1 MPNAPRECIIVAPV
15 LAIVLAGCT
24 PAPIGTP
31 IPNGAPVVLGIRA
44 EVTAVVDGD
53 TIDVRTGLGTE
64 RVRII
69 GIDTPEI
76 GRDGAA
82 DECYA
87 QEAREYV
94 NDALYGRTV
103 ELYPDPTQDDADRY
117 GRLLRHVIVD
127 DRSIAEDAIAAGM
140 GYEYTYDAP
149 YGGQDVHKAAQDAAA
164 AAGAGLWSACER

>member
-1 MPNAPRECIIVAPV
+1 MRRIFAAPGF
-15 LAIVLAGCT
+15 AIVLAGCT

-31 IPNGAPVVLGIRA
+31 VPSGAPVVLGVSA

-53 TIDVRTGLGTE
+53 TIDVRTAAGTE

-103 ELYPDPTQDDADRY
+103 TIYPDPTQDDVDRY
-117 GRLLRHVIVD
+117 GRLLRHVLVD
-127 DRSIAEDAIAAGM
+127 DRSIAQDTLVAGM

-149 YGGQDVHKAAQDAAA
+149 YEGQGAHKAAQEAAA
-164 AAGAGLWSACER
+164 AAGAGLWSACENGGH

>member
-1 MPNAPRECIIVAPV
+1 MPNTPRKRIIAALVLV
-15 LAIVLAGCT
+15 LALTGCT
-24 PAPIGTP
+24 PA
-31 IPNGAPVVLGIRA
+31 AEPVPSTGDVVMGHAA
-44 EVTAVVDGD
+44 EVSAVIDGD
-53 TIDVRTGLGTE
+53 TIEIRAAGGTE

-69 GIDTPEI
+69 GIGTPEI

-127 DRSIAEDAIAAGM
+127 DRSIAEEAIAAGM
-140 GYEYTYDAP
+140 GYEYTYDEP
-149 YGGQDVHKAAQDAAA
+149 YGGQDAHKAAQDAAA
-164 AAGAGLWSACER
+164 AAGAGLWSACEH

>member
-1 MPNAPRECIIVAPV
+1 M
-15 LAIVLAGCT
+15 LASILL
-24 PAPIGTP
+24 
-31 IPNGAPVVLGIRA
+31 GASISVSACVPPGGIDADRSSTSGVV
-44 EVTAVVDGD
+44 VAVVDGD
-53 TIDVRTGLGTE
+53 TIDVDTGAGAQ

-76 GRDGAA
+76 GRNGAV

-94 NDALYGRTV
+94 NDALYGRVV
-103 ELYPDPTQDDADRY
+103 ELYSDLTQDDADRY

-127 DRSIAEDAIAAGM
+127 DRSIAEEAIAAGM

-149 YGGQDVHKAAQDAAA
+149 YGGQDAHKAAQNAAA

>member
-1 MPNAPRECIIVAPV
+1 MRRRIFAAPV
-15 LAIVLAGCT
+15 FASVLAGCT

-31 IPNGAPVVLGIRA
+31 VPSGAPAVLGLSA

-53 TIDVRTGLGTE
+53 TIDVRTAGGTE

-76 GRDGAA
+76 GRDGTA

-127 DRSIAEDAIAAGM
+127 DRSIAEEAIAAGM
-140 GYEYTYDAP
+140 GYEYTYDEP
-149 YGGQDVHKAAQDAAA
+149 YGGQDAHKAAQDAAA
-164 AAGAGLWSACER
+164 AAGAGLWSACEH

>member
-1 MPNAPRECIIVAPV
+1 MPNVPRKRIVAAPV
-15 LAIVLAGCT
+15 LALMLTGCT
-24 PAPIGTP
+24 PAPE
-31 IPNGAPVVLGIRA
+31 PVPSSGEVVMGHSA
-44 EVTAVVDGD
+44 EVAAVIDGD
-53 TIDVRTGLGTE
+53 TIEIRAAGGTE

-94 NDALYGRTV
+94 NAALYGRTV
-103 ELYPDPTQDDADRY
+103 TIYPDTSQEDTDRY
-117 GRLLRHVIVD
+117 GRLLRHVLVD
-127 DRSIAEDAIAAGM
+127 DRSIAEEAIAAGM

-149 YGGQDVHKAAQDAAA
+149 YGGQAAHKAAQEAAA
-164 AAGAGLWSACER
+164 AAGAGLWSVCA

>member
-1 MPNAPRECIIVAPV
+1 MRTFPTILAAPAFALI
-15 LAIVLAGCT
+15 LTSCT
-24 PAPIGTP
+24 PAP
-31 IPNGAPVVLGIRA
+31 AVEPVPSSGDVVMGLGA
-44 EVTAVVDGD
+44 EVTAVIDGD
-53 TIDVRTGLGTE
+53 TIDVRIAGGTE

-94 NDALYGRTV
+94 NAALYGRTV

-127 DRSIAEDAIAAGM
+127 DRSMAEEAIAAGM
-140 GYEYTYDAP
+140 GYEYTYDEP
-149 YGGQDVHKAAQDAAA
+149 YGGQDAHKAAQDTAA
-164 AAGAGLWSACER
+164 AAGAGLWSACEH

>member
-1 MPNAPRECIIVAPV
+1 MPNTPRKRIIAAPV

-24 PAPIGTP
+24 PAPAIET
-31 IPNGAPVVLGIRA
+31 APSTSDVVMGHSA
-44 EVTAVVDGD
+44 EVTAVIDGD
-53 TIDVRTGLGTE
+53 TIEIGGTQ

-94 NDALYGRTV
+94 NAALYGRTV
-103 ELYPDPTQDDADRY
+103 TIYPDLSQDDADRY
-117 GRLLRHVIVD
+117 GRLLRHVLVD
-127 DRSIAEDAIAAGM
+127 DRSIAEDALVAGM

-149 YGGQDVHKAAQDAAA
+149 YARQDAHKAAQDAAA

>member
-1 MPNAPRECIIVAPV
+1 MPIAARRTIFAAPV
-15 LAIVLAGCT
+15 CAIVLAGCT
-24 PAPIGTP
+24 PAPVGTP
-31 IPNGAPVVLGIRA
+31 VPSGAPAVLGLRA

-53 TIDVRTGLGTE
+53 TIDVEIAGSTE

-76 GRDGAA
+76 GRDGAD

-127 DRSIAEDAIAAGM
+127 DRSIAEDAITAGM

-149 YGGQDVHKAAQDAAA
+149 YGGQEAHKAAQDAAA